1 MKAVIT
7 SIRPFDSHCRI
18 KLSSIDI
25 QNEDG
30 ETFGVI
36 VSADTA
42 HVVLEPLLHSGEII
56 DVPDWALT
64 IWPLYFDP
72 DD

>member
-1 MKAVIT
+1 MEAVIT

-18 KLSSIDI
+18 KLSALDI

-42 HVVLEPLLHSGEII
+42 QVVLEPLMQSGEII
-56 DVPDWALT
+56 NVPEWSLT
-64 IWPLYFDP
+64 IWPLYFNP
-72 DD
+72 DE